1 MAAPSPVE
9 PSSRSQALHA
19 ELHQLYLLAASEQ
32 DGAAYVPLDSDDR
45 ASYRGLA
52 LAQYTTWVAKST
64 FSLAEFSAESSAI
77 SAMTDQGIL
86 GASLVVVCALVC
98 DYSPW
103 SVLAES
109 TERDALVKAV
119 KTRMFAT
126 MRAKDTASF
135 GGGGGD
141 QPSTPSVVDASG
153 DPREPVSPPPS
164 LRGASSPQ
172 REFLCGI
179 EIRQAR

>member
-98 DYSPW
+98 DYFVEAQDPSHHHTRLSPRLH
-103 SVLAES
+103 SNCTV
-109 TERDALVKAV
+109 TAL
-119 KTRMFAT
+119 
-126 MRAKDTASF
+126 
-135 GGGGGD
+135 
-141 QPSTPSVVDASG
+141 
-153 DPREPVSPPPS
+153 
-164 LRGASSPQ
+164 
-172 REFLCGI
+172 
-179 EIRQAR
+179 